1 MAAASFTFGLVQNAG
16 WIKGGAIS
24 LPKILWLNF
33 ALTVFF
39 VLPAL
44 LAFASRADARTRR
57 LFAVVFASF
66 AARAAVELYL
76 IYATDHWRCAYG
88 IAHNLITAALVLA
101 LWAPARGFAHLLLAA
116 LATESL
122 MAYLFSRAA
131 DPAAGTFFAAP
142 TEHFAPINSLTWIAV
157 AAFYPWLLALVFRN
171 RHHFRTR
178 YA

>member
-1 MAAASFTFGLVQNAG
+1 MAAASLTFGLVQNAG

-33 ALTVFF
+33 ALTTFF

-44 LAFASRADARTRR
+44 IAFASRFEAPTRR
-57 LFAVVFASF
+57 LFALVFASF

-76 IYATDHWRCAYG
+76 IYATDLWRCAYG
-88 IAHNLITAALVLA
+88 ITHNLLTAALVLA
-101 LWAPARGFAHLLLAA
+101 LWAPARGFAFLLLAA

-131 DPAAGTFFAAP
+131 DPADGTFFAAP
-142 TEHFAPINSLTWIAV
+142 TAHFAPINSFTWAAV
-157 AAFYPWLLALVFRN
+157 ATFYPWLLALVFRN
-171 RHHFRTR
+171 RHLFNPRH
-178 YA
+178 A